1 MSRLNFNGLGPK
13 TSGEKKSLTVLF
25 GIGALVG
32 LFVLGS
38 TLAASINLNGGGPVE
53 FGQGVTQT
61 TSCDSEILI
70 TPYSEFVNGDPGSFM
85 FTALRLS
92 QVDTTDQTDSS
103 EGCAGKNFLIKL
115 YEEDGDRI
123 QTDYTISVSS
133 GGAFSST
140 NGNISASNEEAT
152 DSSVTLTFNPVT
164 VLASDLYRITIET
177 VVGEEGGG
185 EDGGGEDGGGGDPEQ
200 EFPTGG
206 EGPTEGG
213 VVFFYDSVGFDCGP
227 TLTDTCH
234 YLELAPANWDGSGS
248 DPMHVWSVSLNLNQ
262 ETAVPAFNGSTS
274 TNSNVGAGLSNTLAI
289 IDQNGVYDEV
299 NNKYAAGAAH
309 AYEGGGFNTWNLPSR
324 YEAEALRLVFNQLV
338 TFGYAGGEEYW
349 SSNQCGP
356 GGAYKIGGGAI
367 PGQFYTGGCDGKSGL
382 HPVRPVRAF

>member
-1 MSRLNFNGLGPK
+1 MSLLNFDNSDAK
-13 TSGEKKSLTVLF
+13 RSGMKKSLTNLF
-25 GIGALVG
+25 GIGALAGIVA
-32 LFVLGS
+32 LGS
-38 TLAASINLNGGGPVE
+38 TLAASINLNNGGPVE
-53 FGQGVTQT
+53 FGQGVTQAI
-61 TSCDSEILI
+61 SCDSGILV

-85 FTALRLS
+85 FTAIRLT

-115 YEEDGDRI
+115 YEEDGDLI

-140 NGNISASNEEAT
+140 NGNISASNEDAT
-152 DSSVTLTFNPVT
+152 DSSVTLTFNPAT

-177 VVGEEGGG
+177 AVGEEGGG
-185 EDGGGEDGGGGDPEQ
+185 EEEGGGGGGGDPEQ
-200 EFPTGG
+200 EYPTGG
-206 EGPTEGG
+206 EGPTEGS

-248 DPMHVWSVSLNLNQ
+248 DPMHVWSVSLN
-262 ETAVPAFNGSTS
+262 EESAVPDFNGSLS

-289 IDQNGVYDEV
+289 INQNGVY
-299 NNKYAAGAAH
+299 NATTNKYAAGAAN
-309 AYEGGGFNTWNLPSR
+309 AYQGSGFNTWNLPSR
-324 YEAEALRLVFNQLV
+324 FEAEALRFVFNQLV

-356 GGAYKIGGGAI
+356 GGAYKIGGGAV

>member
-152 DSSVTLTFNPVT
+152 DSSVTLTFNPAT

>member
-1 MSRLNFNGLGPK
+1 MSLLNFNGLGPK
-13 TSGEKKSLTVLF
+13 ASGEKKSLTVLF

-152 DSSVTLTFNPVT
+152 DSSVTLTFNPAT